1 MKMDYEVIHHGEST
15 VEISLGKTIDMKI
28 NLVVHAFFSFLT
40 DNLNNRTN
48 YIVDFYPTYHSI
60 FIDFNELETD
70 FYHIKQK
77 IDELIKEFEIIGFDD
92 NSKKEIIDIP
102 VSYGGKDG
110 FDLEKLSTIVG
121 LSEKEVIQIHTKP
134 LYKVFLIGFMPGFP
148 YLGGLDKRISCLRLE
163 TPRSKIPEG
172 SVGIAGDQT
181 GIYPFATPGGW
192 RIIGKTELKLFEIDK
207 IPPTKIP
214 TGSFV
219 KFIEV

>member
-1 MKMDYEVIHHGEST
+1 
-15 VEISLGKTIDMKI
+15 
-28 NLVVHAFFSFLT
+28 
-40 DNLNNRTN
+40 
-48 YIVDFYPTYHSI
+48 
-60 FIDFNELETD
+60 
-70 FYHIKQK
+70 
-77 IDELIKEFEIIGFDD
+77 
-92 NSKKEIIDIP
+92 
-102 VSYGGKDG
+102 
-110 FDLEKLSTIVG
+110 
-121 LSEKEVIQIHTKP
+121 
-134 LYKVFLIGFMPGFP
+134 MPGFP

-163 TPRSKIPEG
+163 TPRSKVPEG